1 MTMPKMFAFNMNIL
15 PDKLTE
21 ADLVI
26 LCFISSLA
34 RNGMEKGWTTCE
46 QIKDYRRKLCD
57 PLYLE
62 KFSY

>member
-15 PDKLTE
+15 PDKLSE

-34 RNGMEKGWTTCE
+34 RNGMDKGWTTCE
-46 QIKDYRRKLCD
+46 TD
-57 PLYLE
+57 
-62 KFSY
+62 